1 MYKGSVVD
9 ACVCGMMCDKFE
21 VYNLKKIV
29 SSLVDNILKL

>member
-21 VYNLKKIV
+21 VYNL
-29 SSLVDNILKL
+29 VDNILKL